1 MKPRSLMMFALGAVS
16 ALAISA
22 FAQQVHPGKDIADFR
37 IDLEI
42 LRADNGVIMTCSEGC
57 VWRTLSFSCDSQRG
71 DCQSS
76 FDEYGTPAE

>member
-1 MKPRSLMMFALGAVS
+1 MKPKSIGMFALGAIS

-22 FAQQVHPGKDIADFR
+22 LAQQANPKHDVADFR
-37 IDLEI
+37 IDLEV
-42 LRADNGVIMTCSEGC
+42 LRADNGVRMTCSEGC
-57 VWRTLSFSCDSQRG
+57 LWRTLSFACDSQRG